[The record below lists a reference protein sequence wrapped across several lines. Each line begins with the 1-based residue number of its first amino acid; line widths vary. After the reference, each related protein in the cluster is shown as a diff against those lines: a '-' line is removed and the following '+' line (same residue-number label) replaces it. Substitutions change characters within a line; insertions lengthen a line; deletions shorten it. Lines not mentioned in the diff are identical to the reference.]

1 MFGTSEDKTTY
12 DVLSEEEVE
21 RIQKTD
27 LEVYNT
33 GNPYFGMERI
43 ILKDGCSYDT
53 IVRKSIIEDDGKR
66 FLLNTRWDQSLQNE
80 LKRRAQLLTVTM
92 EAMNAFTWFFEPAKN
107 RVSFGEGFDKNGKK
121 ASEINSVEKYLT
133 LVHPDDR
140 QKFAE
145 TLQKAVEL
153 GSGVWDVEYRID
165 FKGDGMY
172 QWWETRGL
180 VETTTLND
188 APYKYLFGMT
198 QNIDSYKQTELTLL
212 KNKEIQDALVRQNE
226 LVLNNTNSGL
236 AYITKEYMVQWEN
249 ISLCSKSLSF
259 EAYKKGELCYKSTYN
274 RTSPCENCVMQRAFV
289 SLQTEQMKF
298 SLDSAHTVEVFA
310 TPVVL
315 EDGSVDG
322 VVIRVDD
329 VTEREK

>member
-33 GNPYFGMERI
+33 GDPYFGMERI
-43 ILKDGCSYDT
+43 ILKDGRSYDT

-172 QWWETRGL
+172 QWWET
-180 VETTTLND
+180 
-188 APYKYLFGMT
+188 Y
-198 QNIDSYKQTELTLL
+198 LL
-212 KNKEIQDALVRQNE
+212 KPQL
-226 LVLNNTNSGL
+226 
-236 AYITKEYMVQWEN
+236 
-249 ISLCSKSLSF
+249 
-259 EAYKKGELCYKSTYN
+259 
-274 RTSPCENCVMQRAFV
+274 
-289 SLQTEQMKF
+289 
-298 SLDSAHTVEVFA
+298 
-310 TPVVL
+310 
-315 EDGSVDG
+315 
-322 VVIRVDD
+322 
-329 VTEREK
+329 